1 MMKKCIRV
9 CMALLN
15 QKSMTSIRFD
25 YTCIN
30 TRRVSVLALVALLS
44 VVSLC
49 ATAQESSAINHAK
62 KESVDSLLR
71 VKEKQNSDNLS
82 DLKSDRD
89 NTKAKAKE
97 AKRVERNAND
107 AARESDIAYRSEL
120 RAQKAR
126 KKANKQAKKAA
137 RARVQSD
144 ND

>member
-1 MMKKCIRV
+1 
-9 CMALLN
+9 
-15 QKSMTSIRFD
+15 MTSIRFD

>member
-1 MMKKCIRV
+1 
-9 CMALLN
+9 MALLN